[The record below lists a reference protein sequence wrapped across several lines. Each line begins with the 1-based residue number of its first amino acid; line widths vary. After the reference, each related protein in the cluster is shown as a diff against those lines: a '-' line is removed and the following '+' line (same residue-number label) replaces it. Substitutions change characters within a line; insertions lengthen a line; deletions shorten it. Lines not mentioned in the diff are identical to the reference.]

1 MKETPRY
8 VTFFNIFILSL
19 TKKAQGPRCHLL
31 QLKGD
36 PSQRGLA
43 AGRPGTFFV
52 TDNPVS

>member
-1 MKETPRY
+1 MKETPRH